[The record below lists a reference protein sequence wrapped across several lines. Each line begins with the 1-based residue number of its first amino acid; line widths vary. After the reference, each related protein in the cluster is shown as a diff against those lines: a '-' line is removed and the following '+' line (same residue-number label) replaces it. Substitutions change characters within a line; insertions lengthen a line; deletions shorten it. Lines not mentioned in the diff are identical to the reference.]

1 VLLAYM
7 SKAIEQAE
15 YKRLEDRSWFAEIP
29 GFPGVWANGAT
40 VEACRQELLE
50 VLEEWLVLKLRD
62 RDPIPAIDGVQ
73 LPIAQARA

>member
-7 SKAIEQAE
+7 SRAIEQAE

-73 LPIAQARA
+73 IPIAQARA

>member
-1 VLLAYM
+1 MLLAYM
-7 SKAIEQAE
+7 SRAIEQAE

-50 VLEEWLVLKLRD
+50 VLEEWLVLRLRD

-73 LPIAQARA
+73 IPIAQARA

>member
-1 VLLAYM
+1 MLLAYM

-62 RDPIPAIDGVQ
+62 QDPIPAIDGVQ
-73 LPIAQARA
+73 IPIAQARA

>member
-1 VLLAYM
+1 MLLAYM
-7 SKAIEQAE
+7 SRAIEQAE

-29 GFPGVWANGAT
+29 GFPGVWANRAT

-50 VLEEWLVLKLRD
+50 VLEEWLVLRLRD

-73 LPIAQARA
+73 IPIAQARA